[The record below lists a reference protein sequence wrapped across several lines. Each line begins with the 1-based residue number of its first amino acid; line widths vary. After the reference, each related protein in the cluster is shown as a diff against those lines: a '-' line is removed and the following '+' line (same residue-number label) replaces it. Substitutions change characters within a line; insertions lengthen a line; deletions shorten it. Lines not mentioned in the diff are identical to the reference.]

1 MTTKVIAGK
10 QLEVDVQGYLL
21 HSQDWDE
28 GIACTIAVE
37 EGLPELTDDH
47 WRVIRF
53 MRKVYAERGDGPSIR
68 QLTKESG
75 VDTRSLYKLFPQGP
89 AKKAAKIAG
98 IPKPHGCI

>member
-1 MTTKVIAGK
+1 MTTKLIAGK
-10 QLEVDVQGYLL
+10 QLEVDGQGYLL

-28 GIACTIAVE
+28 GIARAIAGE
-37 EGLPELTDDH
+37 EGLPNLSDDH

-53 MRKVYAERGDGPSIR
+53 MRRVYAERGDGPSIR

-75 VDTRSLYKLFPQGP
+75 VDIKRLYKLFPQGP

-98 IPKPHGCI
+98 IPKPHGCV

>member
-1 MTTKVIAGK
+1 MPSHIIAGK
-10 QLEVDVQGYLL
+10 PLEVDAEGYLL
-21 HSQDWDE
+21 HSQEWDE
-28 GIACTIAVE
+28 TIARAVAIN
-37 EGLPELTDDH
+37 EGLPDLNDDH

-75 VDTRSLYKLFPQGP
+75 VDTKRLYKLFPQGP